1 VDEEMIS
8 PAVGNE
14 KFEREGFIM
23 KHTLFL
29 AMAATLICLSA
40 CRAAEFYVRLEGSV
54 FEKNIFYQP
63 IEDATFYR
71 LAGVDG
77 DYIAKCKVGGNVLYD
92 KGVDAGRQSQNLAEI
107 RKAGVALTDIY
118 ADPLFVDWER
128 GDFRLRPES
137 PALKLGIKSI
147 DVREAGLIKK

>member
-1 VDEEMIS
+1 
-8 PAVGNE
+8 
-14 KFEREGFIM
+14 
-23 KHTLFL
+23 
-29 AMAATLICLSA
+29 
-40 CRAAEFYVRLEGSV
+40 
-54 FEKNIFYQP
+54 
-63 IEDATFYR
+63 
-71 LAGVDG
+71 
-77 DYIAKCKVGGNVLYD
+77 VLYD